1 MSRPRII
8 MADTDVNY
16 IQSLQLKFIEE
27 FFEKIDLEIITER
40 KYFDELFSV
49 PQKAEILVVSED
61 LYESSL
67 QRHNI
72 SKVFLMVEQDEN
84 DGTEELNVNKIFKYS
99 SIKEIFNE
107 ILGKSAS
114 VLNVESDEKQEP
126 QIIVV
131 TSASGGVGKTTVAM
145 GLSASLAK
153 NYKKVLYINSEQLQT
168 FQYLLKNQTPIAST
182 EVYAKFVREKEEAYK
197 EVKYLIRTEIFSYLP
212 PFKAALM
219 SLGMSVDI
227 YSTLAAAAKKSG
239 DFDFVVIDTDSV
251 FDNKKAKLL
260 SMADKVIFVTNQ
272 NKMSVMATNVLAEN
286 INGINSEKYFY
297 ICNNFEE
304 NKENTLSMSEVPL
317 RFSINEYIGHIED
330 YDKLKSSDFVNY
342 TGFQKAA
349 YLFI

>member
-8 MADTDVNY
+8 IADTDVNY

-153 NYKKVLYINSEQLQT
+153 NYKKVLYINLEQLQT

>member
-1 MSRPRII
+1 MKAVFKDII
-8 MADTDVNY
+8 SA
-16 IQSLQLKFIEE
+16 KC
-27 FFEKIDLEIITER
+27 
-40 KYFDELFSV
+40 
-49 PQKAEILVVSED
+49 
-61 LYESSL
+61 
-67 QRHNI
+67 
-72 SKVFLMVEQDEN
+72 
-84 DGTEELNVNKIFKYS
+84 
-99 SIKEIFNE
+99 E

-227 YSTLAAAAKKSG
+227 YSTLAAAARKSG

>member
-8 MADTDVNY
+8 IADTDVNY

-27 FFEKIDLEIITER
+27 FFEKIDLEIITKRE
-40 KYFDELFSV
+40 YFDELFSV

-72 SKVFLMVEQDEN
+72 SKMFLMVEQDEN

-126 QIIVV
+126 QIVVV

-153 NYKKVLYINSEQLQT
+153 SYKKVLYINSEQLQT

>member
-1 MSRPRII
+1 ML
-8 MADTDVNY
+8 A
-16 IQSLQLKFIEE
+16 IQRF
-27 FFEKIDLEIITER
+27 TR
-40 KYFDELFSV
+40 N
-49 PQKAEILVVSED
+49 QKAAVAFHIDTVDGRISPVCHCHHLAFLNPCQSVYIYEFRIELVTHCRTLCS
-61 LYESSL
+61 
-67 QRHNI
+67 
-72 SKVFLMVEQDEN
+72 
-84 DGTEELNVNKIFKYS
+84 
-99 SIKEIFNE
+99 
-107 ILGKSAS
+107 
-114 VLNVESDEKQEP
+114 
-126 QIIVV
+126 
-131 TSASGGVGKTTVAM
+131 
-145 GLSASLAK
+145 
-153 NYKKVLYINSEQLQT
+153 
-168 FQYLLKNQTPIAST
+168 ST
-182 EVYAKFVREKEEAYK
+182 E
-197 EVKYLIRTEIFSYLP
+197 
-212 PFKAALM
+212 
-219 SLGMSVDI
+219 
-227 YSTLAAAAKKSG
+227 SG

>member
-8 MADTDVNY
+8 IADTDVNY

-107 ILGKSAS
+107 ILGKSAY
-114 VLNVESDEKQEP
+114 VLNVESDEKQEH

>member
-8 MADTDVNY
+8 IADTDVNY

-27 FFEKIDLEIITER
+27 FFEKIDLEIITKRE
-40 KYFDELFSV
+40 YFDKLFSV

-72 SKVFLMVEQDEN
+72 SKMFLMVEQDEN

-126 QIIVV
+126 QIVVV

-153 NYKKVLYINSEQLQT
+153 SYKKVLYINSEQLQT